1 MSEEILKVEGVTCD
15 FGGVRA
21 LDHVDLIVAPKT
33 VHAVIGPNGA
43 GKTTLIKILTGEL
56 QPTRG
61 TVYFGGL
68 NVNSIS
74 ARSRVRLGMARCFQ
88 ITSIFESLSVSENV
102 RLAVQARSFVD
113 SFNFLRSSIKPHWT
127 LSRANKIL
135 DLVGLGGKGDVIAG
149 TISYGEQRLLEIALA
164 LAGEP
169 RLLLLDEPAAGVGLA
184 ELPRIKALLGILA
197 REYSIILIEHNVE
210 MVMELSN
217 IVTVLH
223 RGAVL
228 RSGLPKDIARD
239 PEVSE
244 VYFGGG

>member
-61 TVYFGGL
+61 KVYFGGL
-68 NVNSIS
+68 DVNSIS

-113 SFNFLRSSIKPHWT
+113 SFNFFRSSIKPHWT

-217 IVTVLH
+217 TVTVLH

-228 RSGLPKDIARD
+228 RSGLPKDIARA
-239 PEVSE
+239 PEVAE